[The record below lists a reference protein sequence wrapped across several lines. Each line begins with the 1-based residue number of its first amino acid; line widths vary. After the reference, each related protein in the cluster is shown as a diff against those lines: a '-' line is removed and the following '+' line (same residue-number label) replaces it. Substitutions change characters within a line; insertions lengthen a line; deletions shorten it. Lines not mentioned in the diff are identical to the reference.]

1 MPSVKTRE
9 KRKFLRSIYQIQSNF
24 GTSFGNV
31 SRNFS
36 FGLLPDDKQEKLLNI
51 WFSQVINVKH
61 TLYSEIYKDFKLA
74 PNKYLNNTFDYATF
88 FKGRSIIDQVRQ
100 KKETL
105 TSEPVMEG
113 LTMEINSSL
122 RSFITNHKRLF
133 EENKASLQ
141 KLTGIIKEHKE
152 AVKQVNEILE
162 DDEILILAQELF
174 EEDYEAVVTDFKRLT
189 EYENLIGSFNLLA
202 GNYNREISQLNTRS
216 KLRLNFL
223 GFLSSLPTFPAIAE
237 QNEYIPKDL
246 LKKLNNL
253 ANYRTDTNHII
264 DFLTNASQKK
274 KYSNKKTI
282 TRYKDRLIFWVINK
296 NQQQID
302 KNVANEFNAKIDK
315 KILQLEKH
323 FKKKPFDAGNRY
335 TYLDLLGFKAR
346 ILNPKKPMEI
356 NTIISQIK
364 GFYLQGKADI
374 EIITLPGFSWG
385 KEDRGK
391 PLKNISLA
399 LKKDG
404 EKRELFICIASS
416 VKPFV
421 LDTNGEM
428 EFLKTTGGQKR
439 RNRQPKSIS
448 YIKGNFLVDDTEGV
462 PIFLKLHF
470 GKSYARRYLFQK
482 SWGLLSK
489 TPKIFLNNAR
499 LKRAKKRPGDP
510 FKYYLDI
517 TLSGERVYGYKDFAK
532 NILNRAEY
540 IIGIDRGEVKPIAY
554 AIVKVKDDSV
564 IEKGFL
570 AESYITKLLEYDE
583 KKRKAQKIGRVPK
596 YLKSKISR
604 VRETMLET
612 AASEILSLVSNYK
625 ALVALE
631 NLSSNF
637 KGIENSIIPKKTY
650 KKVGE
655 LVSSA
660 LEIAGFVKIDDRGNY
675 WGGLITVFPAGT
687 SQTCIQCKTLW
698 NSKLKQEICDYTI
711 AKNFENMDLVKN
723 LLEFKGEKLKL
734 NENFIIF
741 NFQNRQSEKKN
752 LKDLKQAVDNK
763 KTEEAFRYLK
773 LALGPRVKQDTFIC
787 PKCSYQENADLVG
800 AINIAKR
807 AIENR
812 NRLLNLKS

>member
-1 MPSVKTRE
+1 METRE

-36 FGLLPDDKQEKLLNI
+36 FGLLPDDKQEKRLNI
-51 WFSQVINVKH
+51 WFSQAIDVKH
-61 TLYSEIYKDFKLA
+61 TLYSEIYKDFKQT

-88 FKGRSIIDQVRQ
+88 FKGRSILNRVRQ
-100 KKETL
+100 KNETL
-105 TSEPVMEG
+105 TSEPVLEG
-113 LTMEINSSL
+113 LTMEINGSL

-133 EENKASLQ
+133 EENKASLRQ
-141 KLTGIIKEHKE
+141 LTGMIEENKE
-152 AVKQVNEILE
+152 VLKQVNEVLE
-162 DDEILILAQELF
+162 DDEIMVLVRKLID
-174 EEDYEAVVTDFKRLT
+174 EDYETVVTDFTRLT
-189 EYENLIGSFNLLA
+189 EYGNLTNSFNLLA
-202 GNYNREISQLNTRS
+202 GNYNREINQLNTRS
-216 KLRLNFL
+216 KLRLKFL
-223 GFLSSLPTFPAIAE
+223 DFLSSLPTFPSITE
-237 QNEYIPKDL
+237 QHEYILKELLEELSGFARYNADVDL
-246 LKKLNNL
+246 
-253 ANYRTDTNHII
+253 TI
-264 DFLTNASQKK
+264 DFLTKTFQKK
-274 KYSNKKTI
+274 KYTHKKTI
-282 TRYKDRLIFWVINK
+282 TRYEDRLIFWIINK

-346 ILNPKKPMEI
+346 ILNPKKLMEI

-364 GFYLQGKADI
+364 GFYLHGKEDI
-374 EIITLPGFSWG
+374 EIITLPGFSWK
-385 KEDRGK
+385 KEERGK

-399 LKKDG
+399 LKKEG
-404 EKRELFICIASS
+404 EKHKLFICIASS

-421 LDTNGEM
+421 LDTDGEM

-448 YIKGNFLVDDTEGV
+448 YIKGNFLIDNIEGV

-482 SWGLLSK
+482 DWGLLSK

-499 LKRAKKRPGDP
+499 LKRIKKRSGDP

-517 TLSGERVYGYKDFAK
+517 TLSGERVYGYKDFARD
-532 NILNRAEY
+532 ILNKAEY

-554 AIVKVKDDSV
+554 SIVKVKDDSV

-604 VRETMLET
+604 VQETMLET
-612 AASEILSLVSNYK
+612 AASEILSLVSKYK

-650 KKVGE
+650 KKVEE
-655 LVSSA
+655 LVSNA
-660 LEIAGFVKIDDRGNY
+660 LEIAGLVKIDDRGNY
-675 WGGLITVFPAGT
+675 WGGLTTVFPAGT

-698 NSKLKQEICDYTI
+698 NNKLKQEICDYSI
-711 AKNFENMDLVKN
+711 AKNFENMDLIKN
-723 LLEFKGEKLKL
+723 LLEFKEEKLKL

-741 NFQNRQSEKKN
+741 NFQNRHSEKKN

-763 KTEEAFRYLK
+763 KTEDALKYLK
-773 LALGPRVKQDTFIC
+773 LALGPRAKQGTFIC
-787 PKCSYQENADLVG
+787 PKCSYQEHADLVG
-800 AINIAKR
+800 AINVAKR

-812 NRLLNLKS
+812 DRLLNFKN